1 MIYIWLGLTF
11 VLFPL
16 IPAMVLMGDG
26 IIQAVKRHRAQE
38 ERRAVKYIESYVQ
51 YRIRQD
57 RKQGKIA

>member
-1 MIYIWLGLTF
+1 MIYEIIGLAF
-11 VLFPL
+11 VLLPM
-16 IPAMVLMGDG
+16 IPAMVLLIDE

-38 ERRAVKYIESYVQ
+38 ERRAGRYIESYVQ